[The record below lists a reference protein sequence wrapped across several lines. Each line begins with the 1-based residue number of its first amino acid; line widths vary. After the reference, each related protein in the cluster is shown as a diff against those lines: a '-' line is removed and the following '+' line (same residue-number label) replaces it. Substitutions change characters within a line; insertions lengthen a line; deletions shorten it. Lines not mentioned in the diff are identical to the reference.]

1 MGFAQSPTR
10 KGRHRNLVLTLFS
23 ALVLTTIVAPFLLFY
38 LGRRAFGL
46 LAVVP
51 AVGFFWVLQ
60 QLTTGTL
67 RDGNQL
73 AYDLD
78 WMPAAHLTINLR
90 MDALSALFSLII
102 LGCGRAGLAVLLGLF
117 RPLPAPPCPL
127 R

>member
-1 MGFAQSPTR
+1 M
-10 KGRHRNLVLTLFS
+10 LTLFS
-23 ALVLTTIVAPFLLFY
+23 ALVLTTIAAPFLLFY

-73 AYDLD
+73 AYDLN

-102 LGCGRAGLAVLLGLF
+102 LGVGALVLLYCWGYFDHSRRRLALF
-117 RPLPAPPCPL
+117 GSQMCDV
-127 R
+127 